1 MGVDPSRR
9 LTAASARVF
18 ARAAVQRQ
26 VPGVRTP
33 AVMRGLHCRT
43 RIGRGGRL
51 LLDRCHP
58 LTREP
63 YTTFDPQLSRTQ
75 ATAAVDG

>member
-1 MGVDPSRR
+1 MRM
-9 LTAASARVF
+9 
-18 ARAAVQRQ
+18 
-26 VPGVRTP
+26 P

-51 LLDRCHP
+51 LLDRVHP

-63 YTTFDPQLSRTQ
+63 YMSCDHAASLAKPLALPMPAAMA
-75 ATAAVDG
+75 ATPPATDAGPVH